1 MVTAQQIQVNNLI
14 PPDILPQKQ
23 DPLPSEF
30 TAQRILRLCDM
41 FATQHPKSRVIVI
54 IQGPTY
60 PEDIEVEENTPGAY
74 SKEDDEL
81 DVLLSSLRQAGNDGN
96 SINYSSKT
104 EPKAPEN
111 TSISLNYIES
121 AREEEYTKREEQPPL
136 TNRETEILKY
146 IACGETNKRIAYI
159 VGISEQTVKCH
170 VSSVLRKL
178 RANDRAHSVAL
189 ALRNG
194 FI

>member
-1 MVTAQQIQVNNLI
+1 MVTAQQIRVNNLI
-14 PPDILPQKQ
+14 PADGGHQKQ
-23 DPLPSEF
+23 EPPKSEF
-30 TAQRILRLCDM
+30 TVHRILRLCDM

-54 IQGPTY
+54 IQRPTY
-60 PEDIEVEENTPGAY
+60 PLEVEETTPEACLN
-74 SKEDDEL
+74 ENNEL
-81 DVLLSSLRQAGNDGN
+81 DLLLSSLGQGDMNEN
-96 SINYSSKT
+96 SLDYGPDS
-104 EPKAPEN
+104 EPEALEKD
-111 TSISLNYIES
+111 SLSFSYIES
-121 AREEEYTKREEQPPL
+121 VQEDEYKEREEQLL

-170 VSSVLRKL
+170 VSSILRKL
-178 RANDRAHSVAL
+178 RANDRANSVAL

>member
-1 MVTAQQIQVNNLI
+1 MVTAQQTRVNNPI
-14 PPDILPQKQ
+14 PTDGGHQRQEPPK
-23 DPLPSEF
+23 SEF
-30 TAQRILRLCDM
+30 TMHRILRLCDM

-60 PEDIEVEENTPGAY
+60 PLEVEETTPGARLN
-74 SKEDDEL
+74 ENNEL
-81 DVLLSSLRQAGNDGN
+81 DLLLSSLGQGDMNEN
-96 SINYSSKT
+96 SLDYGPDSES
-104 EPKAPEN
+104 EAPEKD
-111 TSISLNYIES
+111 SFSFSYIES
-121 AREEEYTKREEQPPL
+121 VREDEYKEREEQLL
-136 TNRETEILKY
+136 TNRETEILRY

-170 VSSVLRKL
+170 VSSILRKL

-189 ALRNG
+189 ALRSG

>member
-1 MVTAQQIQVNNLI
+1 VVTAQQIRVNNLI
-14 PPDILPQKQ
+14 PADGGHQKQ
-23 DPLPSEF
+23 EPPKSEF
-30 TAQRILRLCDM
+30 TVHRILRLCDM

-54 IQGPTY
+54 IQRPTY
-60 PEDIEVEENTPGAY
+60 PLEVEETTPEAGLN
-74 SKEDDEL
+74 ENNEL
-81 DVLLSSLRQAGNDGN
+81 DLLLSSLGQGDMNEN
-96 SINYSSKT
+96 SLDYGPDS
-104 EPKAPEN
+104 EPEALEKD
-111 TSISLNYIES
+111 SLSFSYIES
-121 AREEEYTKREEQPPL
+121 VQEDEYKEREEQLL

-170 VSSVLRKL
+170 VSSILRKL

>member
-1 MVTAQQIQVNNLI
+1 MH
-14 PPDILPQKQ
+14 
-23 DPLPSEF
+23 
-30 TAQRILRLCDM
+30 RILRLCDM

-60 PEDIEVEENTPGAY
+60 PLEVEETTPGARLN
-74 SKEDDEL
+74 ENNEL
-81 DVLLSSLRQAGNDGN
+81 DLLLSSLGQGDMNEN
-96 SINYSSKT
+96 SLDYGPDSES
-104 EPKAPEN
+104 EAPEKD
-111 TSISLNYIES
+111 SFSFSYIES
-121 AREEEYTKREEQPPL
+121 VREDEYKEREEQLL
-136 TNRETEILKY
+136 TNRETEILRY

-170 VSSVLRKL
+170 VSSILRKL

-189 ALRNG
+189 ALRSG